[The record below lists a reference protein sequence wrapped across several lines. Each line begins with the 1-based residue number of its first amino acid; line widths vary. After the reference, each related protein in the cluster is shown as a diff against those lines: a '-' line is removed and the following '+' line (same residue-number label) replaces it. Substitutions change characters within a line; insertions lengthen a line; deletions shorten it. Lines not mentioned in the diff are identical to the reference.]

1 MFGPASAAAS
11 GGFVVRES
19 GSSETLLI
27 VDDDVRVVELLQ
39 ITLGGRGYQVL
50 TAYDG
55 ETALDSVRSR
65 KPDLVVL
72 DIRLPKKSG
81 FEILRSIRED
91 SQLADIP
98 VILISANAATESR
111 LQGFKLGADD
121 YLTKPFSPRELILR
135 IRRVL
140 HRSRDRELLRMRN
153 EVLESEL
160 RRGRET
166 LLQMQEEM
174 SERVAKIGSL
184 MSRVLEMNQA
194 PTLEEV
200 LERFVV
206 STVDGFEFRRVAL
219 LTEGIDGSHEARVWR
234 GVPETAVRDLRLRKD
249 APLLRMVQNIARPVR
264 IEELEDYPEVH
275 SELGRLSAAGLTL
288 LVPAYTGTQLRGI
301 LGLGDRA
308 SSQPIGRYD
317 TRMLQILGNSIATAL
332 RNASENSETQ
342 RTFLETTSHLIRN
355 IEDLYPQMR
364 GHSLRVTEIAL
375 EMGRRLGQT
384 EVELETLRFGALLH
398 DLGELDRYSEL
409 MESGRILS
417 DEERRRLRQ
426 ESAARGEV
434 LLGGQRL
441 GRVGDILRHH
451 QEHWDGSGFPDRL
464 RGLEIPLPARIVAI
478 ANAWDALVHDRP
490 HRPAFSTDEAKQII
504 ESRAGE
510 QFDPDLVPVLFEVV
524 SAMETAEP
532 TC

>member
-1 MFGPASAAAS
+1 MAP
-11 GGFVVRES
+11 ES
-19 GSSETLLI
+19 SSSETLLI

-39 ITLGGRGYQVL
+39 ITLGGRGYDVL

-55 ETALDSVRSR
+55 DAALDSLRVRR
-65 KPDLVVL
+65 PDLVVL

-81 FEILRSIRED
+81 FEVLRAIRED
-91 SQLADIP
+91 PQLADVP

-140 HRSRDRELLRMRN
+140 HRTRDRELLRLRN

-166 LLQMQEEM
+166 LLQMQDEM
-174 SERVAKIGSL
+174 TDRVARIGAL

-206 STVDGFEFRRVAL
+206 STIDGFEFRRVAL
-219 LTEGIDGSHEARVWR
+219 LTEGVNGVYEARVWR
-234 GVPETAVRDLRLRKD
+234 GVPEIAIRDLRLRRD
-249 APLLRMVQNIARPVR
+249 GSLVRMVQNIARPVR
-264 IEELEDYPEVH
+264 AEELEDYPEAH
-275 SELGRLSAAGLTL
+275 GELGRLSAAGLTL
-288 LVPAYTGTQLRGI
+288 LVPAYTGTTLRGI
-301 LGLGDRA
+301 LGLGDR
-308 SSQPIGRYD
+308 SSQQPIGRYD
-317 TRMLQILGNSIATAL
+317 SRMLQILGNSIATAI
-332 RNASENSETQ
+332 RNAEESSEAQ
-342 RTFLETTSHLIRN
+342 RTFLETTSHLLRN

-364 GHSLRVTEIAL
+364 GHSRRVADLSL

-384 EVELETLRFGALLH
+384 ELELETLRFGALLH
-398 DLGELDRYSEL
+398 DLGELDRYGEL
-409 MESGRILS
+409 MERGRVLT
-417 DEERRRLRQ
+417 DEERRQLRQ
-426 ESAARGEV
+426 ESAARGQT
-434 LLGGQRL
+434 LLGGGKF

-464 RGLEIPLPARIVAI
+464 RGLEIPLTARIVAL
-478 ANAWDALVHDRP
+478 ANAWDALLHERP
-490 HRPAFSTDEAKQII
+490 HRPAYSEEDARKVIEA
-504 ESRAGE
+504 RAGE
-510 QFDPDLVPVLFEVV
+510 QFDPELVPVLFEVV
-524 SAMETAEP
+524 RVLRAHEESAV
-532 TC
+532 